1 MFCPNCGRETLLD
14 GLFCNYCGTRLPTPG
29 PTSKQEVEDAK
40 TVRVN
45 TQPDAGKAENE
56 VSSQSTQATT
66 IQAQSPVEDTPA
78 INATGP
84 INTPSPQV
92 TPASSQ
98 PLTSGPQPSH
108 PSVPTMPGG
117 FSGAYPPVPQAKP
130 PLQSN
135 PNYFQSGVQPALPP
149 QAASGAN
156 YAPSP
161 YPAQPGAPAQPRQPV
176 VIVLPERPNWAQKF
190 TIRLFQPYLAN
201 NAIFG
206 IILGALVSTLLGMLC
221 FFCIISLLSN
231 AVPENI
237 SRQYYVASSD
247 THIANAGELT
257 AGNLLQFLPLQ
268 SPFRDSAELFL
279 ISQNA
284 QTTTQDVFPGGS
296 SGTATTYT
304 VTATSPFHGL
314 LLLQALLLVLGGYIA
329 ASTDFR
335 NTRGASLIRGM
346 AIAIPYTVLLFL
358 LATQVNG
365 NIPPV
370 GSTSATQQ
378 SISTISID
386 STTLLLYGLLW
397 GAVFGLV
404 GAAIK
409 LGQGQMRH
417 HLHRYLYT
425 QRHPQLTGII
435 AGGLSALLLGLSLA
449 MIFGYSLYSQI
460 SHYPANNSIP
470 DVIFN
475 PGRIADPSIGPL
487 QAVAVFVQG
496 LMRAVGLLAYACGI
510 PLVVQ
515 HAKGQDGYPG
525 IEPGSYQI
533 WKQLGMGIQAHPWV
547 FVLLLVPIVALFLGG
562 RASAAISRVRGIG
575 PGAIQGALISLPF
588 TALLLLFTAINTNS
602 VTQFSTANITNPG
615 TISIG
620 TQAGDVLLW
629 GLVSGVLLGAL
640 GGAYQNSGLRSVIS
654 RVLGLLVK
662 PVTLLF
668 TPLYIFFDLLLGRP
682 RQMKRSSAYVLLYTA
697 LIVAIVLGILS
708 LFVGLMLVQQAQALT
723 REQSENFRNIMT
735 LLLIA
740 LPGILLVSSA
750 AAALAHDPLLPYFA
764 SLQGQTGAQ
773 PQPPT
778 TPPVEASQPLTESN
792 IQGGNA

>member
-1 MFCPNCGRETLLD
+1 MFCPQCGRETLSD

-29 PTSKQEVEDAK
+29 RTSKEDVEDDK

-45 TQPDAGKAENE
+45 TQPDASEAENK
-56 VSSQSTQATT
+56 VSSQSAQATI
-66 IQAQSPVEDTPA
+66 IQAQSPVEDTPT
-78 INATGP
+78 INTTGP
-84 INTPSPQV
+84 INTSSPQV
-92 TPASSQ
+92 TPAPSQ
-98 PLTSGPQPSH
+98 PLTSGTYPSH
-108 PSVPTMPGG
+108 PSVPTTPGG
-117 FSGAYPPVPQAKP
+117 FSSAYPPVPQAQP

-135 PNYFQSGVQPALPP
+135 LNYFPPGAQSALLPQMTSGV
-149 QAASGAN
+149 N

-161 YPAQPGAPAQPRQPV
+161 YPAQPGAPTQPRQPV
-176 VIVLPERPNWAQKF
+176 IIVLPERPNWAQKLN
-190 TIRLFQPYLAN
+190 IRLFQPYLAS

-206 IILGALVSTLLGMLC
+206 IILGALVSTLLGMFC
-221 FFCIISLLSN
+221 FFCIVSLLSN
-231 AVPENI
+231 AIPDNI
-237 SRQYYVASSD
+237 SRQYRSEAID
-247 THIANAGELT
+247 TQKSNGGEFT

-268 SPFRDSAELFL
+268 SPFRDTAELFL

-284 QTTTQDVFPGGS
+284 QTTLQDTFPGGS
-296 SGTATTYT
+296 SGTVTTYT
-304 VTATSPFHGL
+304 ATTTSPFHGL

-335 NTRGASLIRGM
+335 NTRGASLVRGM

-365 NIPPV
+365 NIPLAT
-370 GSTSATQQ
+370 STSATQQ
-378 SISTISID
+378 STSTFSVD

-417 HLHRYLYT
+417 HLHRFLYT
-425 QRHPQLTGII
+425 QRHPQLIGII
-435 AGGLSALLLGLSLA
+435 TGGLSALLLGLSLA
-449 MIFGYSLYSQI
+449 LIFGYSLYSQI
-460 SHYPANNSIP
+460 NYYTTNSSIP
-470 DVIFN
+470 DMTFIGTSAN
-475 PGRIADPSIGPL
+475 PNTGPL

-496 LMRAVGLLAYACGI
+496 LTRAIGLLAYACGI
-510 PLVVQ
+510 PIIIQ
-515 HAKGQDGYPG
+515 HSKGQGYFSA
-525 IEPGSYQI
+525 EPGSYQV
-533 WKQLGMGIQAHPWV
+533 WKQLGMGVLAHPWA
-547 FVLLLVPIVALFLGG
+547 FALLLVPIVALFLGG
-562 RASAAISRVRGIG
+562 RASVAISRVRGVG
-575 PGAIQGALISLPF
+575 PGAIQGALIALPF
-588 TALLLLFTAINTNS
+588 TALLLLLTAINTNS
-602 VTQFSTANITNPG
+602 ITQFSTANIASTG

-640 GGAYQNSGLRSVIS
+640 GGAYQNSSLRSIIS
-654 RVLGLLVK
+654 KVLGLLVK

-682 RQMKRSSAYVLLYTA
+682 RQVKRSSAYVLLYTA

-708 LFVGLMLVQQAQALT
+708 LFVGLMLVQQAQVLT

-740 LPGILLVSSA
+740 LPGVLLISSA
-750 AAALAHDPLLPYFA
+750 ASALAHDPLLPYFA
-764 SLQGQTGAQ
+764 SLQPQTGVQ

-778 TPPVEASQPLTESN
+778 IPPVEASQPLTHN
-792 IQGGNA
+792 RV

>member
-1 MFCPNCGRETLLD
+1 MFCPNCGRETLSD
-14 GLFCNYCGTRLPTPG
+14 GLFCNYCGKRLPTSG
-29 PTSKQEVEDAK
+29 PTSKQEVEDDK
-40 TVRVN
+40 TVRVT
-45 TQPDAGKAENE
+45 TQPDAGDAEGE
-56 VSSQSTQATT
+56 ISSQSAQATT
-66 IQAQSPVEDTPA
+66 IQAQHLAEDKPTV
-78 INATGP
+78 NATGP
-84 INTPSPQV
+84 INTSPPPT
-92 TPASSQ
+92 TPTPSQ
-98 PLTSGPQPSH
+98 PLTSGAYPSQP
-108 PSVPTMPGG
+108 PVPITPGG
-117 FSGAYPPVPQAKP
+117 SSGNYPPVPQA
-130 PLQSN
+130 
-135 PNYFQSGVQPALPP
+135 QPAFPP
-149 QAASGAN
+149 QATSGAH
-156 YAPSP
+156 YAQSS
-161 YPAQPGAPAQPRQPV
+161 YSAQPGVPAQPRQPMI
-176 VIVLPERPNWAQKF
+176 IVLPERPNWAQKLN
-190 TIRLFQPYLAN
+190 IRLFQPYLAS

-206 IILGALVSTLLGMLC
+206 IILGALLSTLLGMLC

-231 AVPENI
+231 TVPDDI
-237 SRQYYVASSD
+237 SRRYYVVSNDAQK
-247 THIANAGELT
+247 INARELT

-268 SPFRDSAELFL
+268 SPFRDTAELFL
-279 ISQNA
+279 TSQNA
-284 QTTTQDVFPGGS
+284 QTTTQDTIPGSS

-314 LLLQALLLVLGGYIA
+314 LLLQALLLILGGYIA

-335 NTRGASLIRGM
+335 NTRGTSLARGM

-358 LATQVNG
+358 LSTQVNG

-370 GSTSATQQ
+370 DSTSSTQQ
-378 SISTISID
+378 ITSTISVD

-425 QRHPQLTGII
+425 QRHPQLTGTIT
-435 AGGLSALLLGLSLA
+435 GGLSALLLGLSLA
-449 MIFGYSLYSQI
+449 LIFGYSLYSQI

-475 PGRIADPSIGPL
+475 QGRIADPNTGPL
-487 QAVAVFVQG
+487 QAVSVFVQG
-496 LMRAVGLLAYACGI
+496 LTRAVGLLAYACGI

-515 HAKGQDGYPG
+515 HTKGQDGYPG

-533 WKQLGMGIQAHPWV
+533 WKELGMGIQAHPWV

-562 RASAAISRVRGIG
+562 RASVAISRVRGIG
-575 PGAIQGALISLPF
+575 PGAIQGALIALPF

-602 VTQFSTANITNPG
+602 ITQFSTANIASTS
-615 TISIG
+615 TTSIS

-654 RVLGLLVK
+654 KVLGIVVK

-682 RQMKRSSAYVLLYTA
+682 RTVKRSSTYVLLYTA

-708 LFVGLMLVQQAQALT
+708 LLVGLMLVQQAQTLT
-723 REQSENFRNIMT
+723 LEQSENFRNIMT

-740 LPGILLVSSA
+740 LPGILLISSA
-750 AAALAHDPLLPYFA
+750 ASALAHDPLLPYFA
-764 SLQGQTGAQ
+764 SLQAQTGAQ

-778 TPPVEASQPLTESN
+778 TPPVEASQPLTDTN

>member
-1 MFCPNCGRETLLD
+1 MFCPQCGRETLSD

-29 PTSKQEVEDAK
+29 RTSKEDVEDDK

-56 VSSQSTQATT
+56 VSSQPAQATT
-66 IQAQSPVEDTPA
+66 IQAQSPVEDAPA

-84 INTPSPQV
+84 ISTPSPQV

-98 PLTSGPQPSH
+98 PLTSDTHPSH

-117 FSGAYPPVPQAKP
+117 FSGAYPPVPQAQP
-130 PLQSN
+130 PLQGN

-149 QAASGAN
+149 QMTSGAN
-156 YAPSP
+156 YAATP
-161 YPAQPGAPAQPRQPV
+161 YPAQAGAPAQPRQPV
-176 VIVLPERPNWAQKF
+176 IIVLPERPNWAQKL

-201 NAIFG
+201 NAVFG

-247 THIANAGELT
+247 AHIANAGELT

-268 SPFRDSAELFL
+268 SPFRDTAELFL

-284 QTTTQDVFPGGS
+284 QTTLQDTFPGGS

-304 VTATSPFHGL
+304 ETMTSPFHGL

-335 NTRGASLIRGM
+335 NTRGASLVRGM

-365 NIPPV
+365 NIPLAT
-370 GSTSATQQ
+370 STSTTQQ
-378 SISTISID
+378 STSTFSVD

-409 LGQGQMRH
+409 LGQGQIRH

-425 QRHPQLTGII
+425 QKHPQLTGII
-435 AGGLSALLLGLSLA
+435 TGGLSALLLGLSLA
-449 MIFGYSLYSQI
+449 LIFGYSLYSQI
-460 SHYPANNSIP
+460 NHHALNSSIP
-470 DVIFN
+470 DVILN
-475 PGRIADPSIGPL
+475 PNTPADPNTGPL

-496 LMRAVGLLAYACGI
+496 LTRAVGLLAYACGI

-515 HAKGQDGYPG
+515 HAKGQDGYFSV
-525 IEPGSYQI
+525 EPGSYQVG
-533 WKQLGMGIQAHPWV
+533 KQLGMGVLAHPWV
-547 FVLLLVPIVALFLGG
+547 FALLLVPIVALFLGG
-562 RASAAISRVRGIG
+562 RASVAISRVRGVG
-575 PGAIQGALISLPF
+575 PGAIQGALIALPF
-588 TALLLLFTAINTNS
+588 TALLLLLTAINTNS
-602 VTQFSTANITNPG
+602 ITQFSTANIANSG

-629 GLVSGVLLGAL
+629 GLVSGVFLGAL
-640 GGAYQNSGLRSVIS
+640 GGAYQNSGLRSIIS

-662 PVTLLF
+662 PIILLF

-682 RQMKRSSAYVLLYTA
+682 RQVKRSSAYVLLYTA

-708 LFVGLMLVQQAQALT
+708 LLVGLMLVQQAQTLT
-723 REQSENFRNIMT
+723 REQSENFRNVMT

-764 SLQGQTGAQ
+764 SLQAQTGVP

-778 TPPVEASQPLTESN
+778 TPPVEASQPLTETN